1 MLSERQGAP
10 AKPKEQYQQV
20 STNGKQVPGPD
31 ESNAGIACPQ
41 KLGSVKHLRCL
52 PMILIPCV
60 CAFTCVLII
69 VLAFLGVIG
78 NRPSFDEDSK
88 DSFLHVAGTQSLAQT
103 TNETYTLVPSTID
116 PVRKMSFHILKIAHI
131 LTNVNRTYDDD
142 DEYFDTIYDQC
153 NNVSPSQCEMMPF
166 HQTTSILNTIDMDF
180 YLSVFLQ
187 LQHIKCYNHIL
198 LFGCSI
204 AFPGCINDTERSI
217 MLPCMSFCEEAME
230 GCGMLLKIL
239 TTNWS
244 GFNCSWLVNDTGM
257 ENTNRICFSPQ
268 QLEGKK
274 SCKEPDHF
282 MCSTDFCIPR
292 KLVCNGYKDCEDW
305 SDEANCTCDEGE
317 FHCGTGK
324 CIHYNNTCD
333 GYNDCE
339 DLSDEMNCECNPELH
354 FRCGDGRCIAKAWV
368 CDRDNDCSD
377 MSDEANSCSSLG
389 MLECNN
395 TQCIPRSYQCDGHS
409 DCEDM
414 SDELQCSY
422 FHGKCEPITFESCMN
437 LSYNTT
443 IYPNLLGHME
453 EKRASNVWMNHRFSS
468 LIWTACY
475 KYSIFFVCT
484 VFFPKCDPET
494 NQPVPPCRSLC
505 EESKDHCELFLRA
518 FGDYWPTILDCS
530 QFPMENSD
538 NHSCLLPDESVEECS
553 PSDFKCKSGRCIS
566 ASMECDGHP
575 DCDDSS
581 DEKQCECS
589 PSDFKCKSG
598 RCISASMECDG
609 HPDCDDSSDEKQ
621 CGCSERNLWECPTE
635 KICIEHAMR
644 CDGFQDCAD
653 RADEKNCCNS
663 SLSLCIF
670 SSIDKLISFALEHVI
685 FKKSGASCA
694 DDEMVCNN
702 YACVSRHLWCDGRM
716 DCRDG
721 SDEWNCVSL
730 SSGADSFAQLIVH
743 RSTSDYYICAD
754 DWHEELSQLACNQLG
769 LGGPAVTRR
778 VVEHDHVQW
787 RRWLRLSPDWRSK
800 NTSTLQALLVTG
812 EECRSKSKI
821 SLHCTKEDCGQH
833 PKIRLKRVLGGR
845 TSHPGRWP
853 WQGSLQIEA
862 GENFCGCVLI
872 RRKWVLTVA
881 HCFNMHK
888 NASAWRVVFG
898 INHLKYPTES
908 TQIRKVKQIIIHP
921 RYESQPYDND
931 ISLLELHEEI
941 NVTSY
946 VRPVCLPRTDQVVE
960 LDTYCSIAGWGF
972 TGSND
977 PMKLQEGEVRIIS
990 YDYCRNAFRSEK
1002 ITSRIL
1008 CAGYQH
1014 GAVDTCQGDSGGPLV
1029 CEQPGKSWTLFGL
1042 TSLGRHCSG
1051 TIHHPGLYSNVT
1063 HFVEWIERQIYIHT
1077 FL

>member
-1 MLSERQGAP
+1 MKH
-10 AKPKEQYQQV
+10 KPWPRIV
-20 STNGKQVPGPD
+20 SSDPMITQKQVPGPD

-377 MSDEANSCSSLG
+377 MSDEANCSCSSLG

>member
-69 VLAFLGVIG
+69 VLAFL
-78 NRPSFDEDSK
+78 E
-88 DSFLHVAGTQSLAQT
+88 
-103 TNETYTLVPSTID
+103 
-116 PVRKMSFHILKIAHI
+116 
-131 LTNVNRTYDDD
+131 
-142 DEYFDTIYDQC
+142 
-153 NNVSPSQCEMMPF
+153 
-166 HQTTSILNTIDMDF
+166 
-180 YLSVFLQ
+180 
-187 LQHIKCYNHIL
+187 
-198 LFGCSI
+198 
-204 AFPGCINDTERSI
+204 
-217 MLPCMSFCEEAME
+217 
-230 GCGMLLKIL
+230 
-239 TTNWS
+239 
-244 GFNCSWLVNDTGM
+244 
-257 ENTNRICFSPQ
+257 
-268 QLEGKK
+268 

-377 MSDEANSCSSLG
+377 MSDEANCSCSSLG